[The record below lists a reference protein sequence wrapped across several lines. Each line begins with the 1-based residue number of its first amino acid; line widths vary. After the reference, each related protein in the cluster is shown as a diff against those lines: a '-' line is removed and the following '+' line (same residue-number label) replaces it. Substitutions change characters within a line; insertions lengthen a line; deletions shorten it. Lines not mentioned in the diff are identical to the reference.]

1 MNKKQNL
8 IAISTIAY
16 ETLKDEKNKKINE
29 GINLPIGAIASKA
42 IIDAYKK

>member
-8 IAISTIAY
+8 ISISTIAY
-16 ETLKDEKNKKINE
+16 EILKDEKNNKRNE
-29 GINLPIGAIASKA
+29 GINMPIGAIASKA

>member
-8 IAISTIAY
+8 ISISTIAY
-16 ETLKDEKNKKINE
+16 ETLKDEKNKRRSE
-29 GINLPIGAIASKA
+29 GVNIPIGAIASKA